1 MLEKYLRVYVVCLEE
16 DFMDGFDP
24 SLFDLIV
31 FDEFRGQKKITWM
44 NSFVQGGTVPVRIK
58 GSRGVK
64 ITDRDNLPVLVLSN
78 YSIAECYHKAD
89 SIAVSTIK
97 SRFEEC
103 QIIEDGYRSKLST
116 MTLFQ
121 QLQMTKSPVMIGL
134 KYLMKTLNINKTN
147 TLL

>member
-1 MLEKYLRVYVVCLEE
+1 
-16 DFMDGFDP
+16 MDGFDP
-24 SLFDLIV
+24 ALFDLIV

-64 ITDRDNLPVLVLSN
+64 ITDRDNLPVIVLSN

-97 SRFEEC
+97 SRFDEC
-103 QIIEDGYRSKLST
+103 QIIEDSYKIEIVHNDAISAVSDDESSNDWDEI
-116 MTLFQ
+116 M
-121 QLQMTKSPVMIGL
+121 
-134 KYLMKTLNINKTN
+134 NEN
-147 TLL
+147 TQV